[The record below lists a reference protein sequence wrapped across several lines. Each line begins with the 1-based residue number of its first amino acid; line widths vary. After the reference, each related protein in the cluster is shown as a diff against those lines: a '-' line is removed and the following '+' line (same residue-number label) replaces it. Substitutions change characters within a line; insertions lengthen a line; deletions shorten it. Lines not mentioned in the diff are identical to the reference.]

1 MPACLVLMPS
11 ERELDVHF
19 SLLKNL
25 GERLGFTVSRIDGDQ
40 FSGNLLEPMAKAFS
54 PAELIIADLTGND
67 PRVMYQLAVAQSMGK
82 RVLIVTGDRDTM
94 PFDISAYRSELID
107 PSSPE
112 LVEELFE
119 AMKDLASSTLVTGP
133 LGGQTILG
141 QNLFVE
147 RSKAFAIDAAPF
159 ALIYGLLYYFFG
171 LEEWEFYETIY
182 GLPAFL
188 AVFYKTITT
197 WSWGSTFGQQL
208 VGLQVMMV
216 DGDPPSFAVS
226 AGRSVAAVVGFGGF
240 IFCRKGLSYRA
251 LHDTLTRTM
260 VVRRG
265 STVA

>member
-1 MPACLVLMPS
+1 MPACLVLIPS

-25 GERLGFTVSRIDGDQ
+25 GERLGFAVRRIDGEQ
-40 FSGNLLEPMAKAFS
+40 FSGNLLEPMAKEFS

-94 PFDISAYRSELID
+94 PFDLSAYRSELID

-141 QNLFVE
+141 QKLFVE
-147 RSKAFAIDAAPF
+147 RSKAFAIDVAPF
-159 ALIYGLLYYFFG
+159 ALTYGLLYYFFG
-171 LEEWEFYETIY
+171 WEEGEFYETIY
-182 GLPAFL
+182 GIPIVA
-188 AVFYKTITT
+188 AIFYKTMTT

-208 VGLQVMMV
+208 LGLQVTMV

-226 AGRSVAAVVGFGGF
+226 AGRSVAAVMASPGFVYCKMGPG
-240 IFCRKGLSYRA
+240 YRA
-251 LHDTLTRTM
+251 FHDILTRTM

-265 STVA
+265 STIA